1 MRHLGNLLS
10 DCIDM
15 ILSMKTGL
23 NQTSLHSLGI
33 AENVVRLPLV
43 SVDESL
49 QLRISD
55 FVKKL
60 INSDKEGAFFF
71 KAKKYF
77 VVAKLIINHTKL
89 RYDFCRLSL
98 IYEVK
103 KINK

>member
-1 MRHLGNLLS
+1 
-10 DCIDM
+10 
-15 ILSMKTGL
+15 L

-60 INSDKEGAFFF
+60 INSDKEGAFL
-71 KAKKYF
+71 KQRNI
-77 VVAKLIINHTKL
+77 L
-89 RYDFCRLSL
+89 
-98 IYEVK
+98 
-103 KINK
+103 

>member
-1 MRHLGNLLS
+1 MIRLGLNRKVDEAFRKHLLS

-23 NQTSLHSLGI
+23 NQTSLHSLWI
-33 AENVVRLPLV
+33 AENVVRLPPV

-60 INSDKEGAFFF
+60 INSDKEGAFF
-71 KAKKYF
+71 
-77 VVAKLIINHTKL
+77 
-89 RYDFCRLSL
+89 
-98 IYEVK
+98 
-103 KINK
+103 